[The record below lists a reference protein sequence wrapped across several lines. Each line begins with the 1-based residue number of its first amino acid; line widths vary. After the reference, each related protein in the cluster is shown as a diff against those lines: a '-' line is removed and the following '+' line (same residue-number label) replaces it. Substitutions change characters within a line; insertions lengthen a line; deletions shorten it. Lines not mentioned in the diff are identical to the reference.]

1 MGHRKHSAPRRGSLA
16 FLPRSRAQTLVPTVR
31 TWPTVSGEKPTLL
44 GYAAF
49 KVGTLYVITVDDR
62 EKTPNFG
69 KPLFNAS
76 TLLAVAPVFVCGL
89 RAYTKVGGGFSVLGE
104 AFAKTVPRDLERKL
118 RIKPKTPEQA
128 LNALERRLPKV
139 VKFVALVSVRPRDAG
154 LSQRKPY
161 LFEIEVGGGDPR
173 TQFEFLKSLLGK
185 EVPIPEQLKPGSYVD
200 VIAVTK
206 GKGFEGPVT
215 RHGVKRKQHKSRKS
229 VRAVGVLGPWHPST
243 IMYTVPRAGQRGF
256 HQRVEYNKRIL
267 ALGNA
272 TDAPIHPPAGFPHF
286 GVPRGE
292 YLLLRGSVPGPA
304 KRLVRIRLPLRPPK
318 PKVQP
323 PKILQ
328 ISSTIATR
336 RPA

>member
-16 FLPRSRAQTLVPTVR
+16 FLPRSRAHTLVPAVR
-31 TWPTVSGEKPTLL
+31 TWPTQAREKPVLL

-49 KVGTLYVITVDDR
+49 KAGTLHVITVDDR

-76 TLLAVAPVFVCGL
+76 TFLAVPPIFVCGI
-89 RAYTKVGGGFSVLGE
+89 RAYTVSGEGSRVLGE
-104 AFAKTVPRDLERKL
+104 AFARNLPKDLDRKL
-118 RIKPKTPEQA
+118 KVKPKPLEQA
-128 LNALERRLPKV
+128 LGALERNLSKV
-139 VKFVALVSVRPRDAG
+139 TKFVAVVSVRPRDAG
-154 LSQRKPY
+154 LTQRKPF

-173 TQFEFLKSLLGK
+173 TQFEYLRSLLGK
-185 EVPIPEQLKPGSYVD
+185 EVTIPEQLKPGNYVD

-229 VRAVGVLGPWHPST
+229 VRAVGVLGPWHPSS
-243 IMYTVPRAGQRGF
+243 IMYTVPRAGQMGF

-267 ALGNA
+267 AMANVK
-272 TDAPIHPPAGFPHF
+272 DAPIHPPAGFSHY

-292 YLLLRGSVPGPA
+292 YLIVRGSVPGPA
-304 KRLVRIRLPLRPPK
+304 KRLVRLRLPLRPPK
-318 PKVQP
+318 PKAQP

-328 ISSTIATR
+328 VSTVTLTR
-336 RPA
+336 